1 MLLLA
6 LVLTAAYQVKELF
19 VVVKFFFIVRLLLF
33 HYVVAFSSDI
43 RCRLM
48 LVWSDCYWLFS
59 L

>member
-6 LVLTAAYQVKELF
+6 LVLTAADQVEELF
-19 VVVKFFFIVRLLLF
+19 VIVKFFFIVRLLLF
-33 HYVVAFSSDI
+33 HYVVAFSSAI
-43 RCRLM
+43 RCRLL